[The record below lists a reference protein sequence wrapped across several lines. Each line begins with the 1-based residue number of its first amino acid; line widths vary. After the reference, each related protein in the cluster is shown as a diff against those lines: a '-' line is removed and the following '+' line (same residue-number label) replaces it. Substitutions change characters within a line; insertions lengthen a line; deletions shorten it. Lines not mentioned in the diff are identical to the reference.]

1 MQPTRWV
8 VATAYGYEAAALIS
22 CGKIPTISSLQ
33 RRHRLLAYLV
43 VGWLCWH
50 FLWYEAPKSP
60 EERMREQIRW
70 SMDYIQRRYGER

>member
-8 VATAYGYEAAALIS
+8 VATACGYEAAALIS
-22 CGKIPTISSLQ
+22 RGKIPTISSLQ

-50 FLWYEAPKSP
+50 FL
-60 EERMREQIRW
+60 
-70 SMDYIQRRYGER
+70 